1 MLNAIPTGAYTGLL
15 HTHKLVVLL
24 FLIIYVVKLALL
36 LFSEANLD
44 KMRASKPARIFEVI
58 LSVLFLVTG
67 IAMWFN
73 VAEPLQTILL
83 IKIFAVF
90 ASIPLAVIGFKKK
103 NKALAILSV
112 VFLFAAYGLAEVKK
126 GSYKKP
132 ENKEMVYTEGETSIY
147 GKELYEQY
155 CQNCHGADGAAGLSG
170 AKNLQTSRI
179 DDADSKMQI
188 KNGKGNM
195 PAYDKALNDK
205 QIDAVITHI
214 KSLRK

>member
-1 MLNAIPTGAYTGLL
+1 MLNAIPTAAYTGLS

-24 FLIIYVVKLALL
+24 FVVLYVVKLALL

-44 KMRASKPARIFEVI
+44 KMRANKPARIFEMI
-58 LSVLFLVTG
+58 LSFLFLGTG
-67 IAMWFN
+67 IAMWTAVADPFN
-73 VAEPLQTILL
+73 TLFL
-83 IKIFAVF
+83 IKIVAVF

-103 NKALAILSV
+103 NKVLAILSV
-112 VFLFAAYGLAEVKK
+112 VLLFAAYGLAEVKK
-126 GSYKKP
+126 ASYKKP
-132 ENKEMVYTEGETSIY
+132 EKQDIVYNEAETSVY
-147 GKELYEQY
+147 GQQLYEQY

-170 AKNLQTSRI
+170 AKNLQTSTI
-179 DDADSKMQI
+179 SDTDSKMQI

-195 PAYDKALNDK
+195 PAYDGILNDK

>member
-24 FLIIYVVKLALL
+24 FLVIYVIKLALL

-67 IAMWFN
+67 IAMWTN
-73 VAEPLQTILL
+73 VAEPFQTLFL
-83 IKIFAVF
+83 IKIVAVF

-103 NKALAILSV
+103 NKALAVLSV
-112 VFLFAAYGLAEVKK
+112 VLLFAAYGIAEVKK
-126 GSYKKP
+126 KSYLKP
-132 ENKEMVYTEGETSIY
+132 EKQDMVYNEAETSVY
-147 GKELYEQY
+147 GKQLYTQY
-155 CQNCHGADGAAGLSG
+155 CENCHGADGAAGLSG
-170 AKNLQTSRI
+170 AKNLQTSNI
-179 DDADSKMQI
+179 SDADSKMQI

-195 PAYDKALNDK
+195 PAYDGILNDK

>member
-1 MLNAIPTGAYTGLL
+1 MLNAISTAAYTGLL

-24 FLIIYVVKLALL
+24 FLIIYIVKLALL
-36 LFSEANLD
+36 LFSEEKLD

-67 IAMWFN
+67 IVMWLN
-73 VAEPLQTILL
+73 VADPLKTLFL
-83 IKIFAVF
+83 IKIVAVF

-103 NKALAILSV
+103 NKVLAILSV
-112 VFLFAAYGLAEVKK
+112 VLLFAAYGLAEVKK

-132 ENKEMVYTEGETSIY
+132 ENKEMVYNEAQTSIY
-147 GKELYEQY
+147 GKQLYEQY

-179 DDADSKMQI
+179 SDAESKMQI

-195 PAYDKALNDK
+195 PAYDGILNDK

>member
-1 MLNAIPTGAYTGLL
+1 MLNAIPSGAYTGML

-24 FLIIYVVKLALL
+24 FLVIYVVKLALL

-67 IAMWFN
+67 IAMWTSLADPYNTF
-73 VAEPLQTILL
+73 LL
-83 IKIFAVF
+83 IKIAAVF

-103 NKALAILSV
+103 NKVLAILSV
-112 VFLFAAYGLAEVKK
+112 VLLFAAYGLAEVKK
-126 GSYKKP
+126 KQGLKP
-132 ENKEMVYTEGETSIY
+132 QNQEMVYNEGETSVY
-147 GKELYEQY
+147 GKQLYDQY
-155 CQNCHGADGAAGLSG
+155 CENCHGADGAAGLSG
-170 AKNLQTSRI
+170 AKNLQTSMLSDDEAKTRI
-179 DDADSKMQI
+179 K
-188 KNGKGNM
+188 KGKGNM
-195 PAYDKALNDK
+195 LPYEKVLNDK